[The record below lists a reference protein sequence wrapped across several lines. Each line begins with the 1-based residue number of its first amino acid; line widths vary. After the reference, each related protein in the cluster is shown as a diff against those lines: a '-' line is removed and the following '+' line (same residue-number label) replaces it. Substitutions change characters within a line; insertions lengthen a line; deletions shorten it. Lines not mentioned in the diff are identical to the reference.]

1 MSDVTLILDAISRGE
16 RQASDKL
23 LPLVYDELRKLAAA
37 RMFQESA
44 GHTLQPTALVH
55 EAWLRLGGGQ
65 NQSWQNRAHFFSAAA
80 EAMRR
85 ILVDHA
91 RRKAGLKHGGG
102 QQRLNIE
109 DLDLAGATP
118 DEKILLIDEALEDLE
133 RVNSERARVVVL
145 KFFAGMTNKEVAEA
159 LQVSK
164 STVDRHWECART
176 WLVERIERGV

>member
-1 MSDVTLILDAISRGE
+1 MTDVTQVLQAAGRGDKSAMSDLF
-16 RQASDKL
+16 
-23 LPLVYDELRKLAAA
+23 PLVYEELRKIAAA
-37 RMFQESA
+37 RMARESP

-55 EAWLRLGGGQ
+55 EAWLRLIKAEDQ
-65 NQSWQNRAHFFSAAA
+65 TWQNRAHFFGAAA

-91 RRKAGLKHGGG
+91 RRKAGLKRGGG

-109 DLDLAGATP
+109 DLDLAEATP
-118 DEKILLIDEALEDLE
+118 DEKILLINDALEELE

-145 KFFAGMTNKEVAEA
+145 KFFAGMTNVEVAET

-176 WLVERIERGV
+176 WLVQKIQRGM

>member
-16 RQASDKL
+16 SQASEKL
-23 LPLVYDELRKLAAA
+23 LPLVYDDLRKLAAA

-159 LQVSK
+159 LHVSK
-164 STVDRHWECART
+164 STVDRHWECAKT